1 MFFILL
7 LIILILLLIAAMA
20 YFYMRLQQC
29 CKDGTVEINGDKKAM
44 LGNNNIV
51 PTAVSSHQNTNMNTT
66 PTTTTYDAHAQ
77 YDHTHKPGIYTCPI
91 SGKSFGPDEAI
102 DVVIN
107 NRHIPVCSMDCKEK
121 VKNVAIL
128 LTMN

>member
-29 CKDGTVEINGDKKAM
+29 CKDGTTEITGDKKAM
-44 LGNNNIV
+44 LGNNIV
-51 PTAVSSHQNTNMNTT
+51 PTAVSSHQNTN
-66 PTTTTYDAHAQ
+66 TTTTTTTTHDHTH
-77 YDHTHKPGIYTCPI
+77 DHTHKPGIYTCPI